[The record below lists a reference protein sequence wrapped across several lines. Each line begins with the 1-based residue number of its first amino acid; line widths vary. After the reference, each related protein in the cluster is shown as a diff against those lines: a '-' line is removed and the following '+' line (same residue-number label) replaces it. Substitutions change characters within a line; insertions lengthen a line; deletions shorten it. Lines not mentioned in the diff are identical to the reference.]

1 MHNKNEILAF
11 LKNNKSTLKK
21 EYNLSKIGLF
31 GSFARDEQTEKSDI
45 DIILE
50 FESETSDIYDKKA
63 KLKQFLIS
71 RFNRNVDLCR
81 EKYIKPHIKDHVLK
95 EAIYV

>member
-1 MHNKNEILAF
+1 MYNKNDILMF
-11 LKNNKSTLKK
+11 LKEHKSTLKK

-50 FESETSDIYDKKA
+50 FESKTSNIYDKKI
-63 KLKQFLIS
+63 KLEQFLIS

-81 EKYIKPHIKDHVLK
+81 EKYIKPHIKDYVLK

>member
-1 MHNKNEILAF
+1 MF
-11 LKNNKSTLKK
+11 LKEHKSTLKK

-50 FESETSDIYDKKA
+50 FESKTSNIYDKKI
-63 KLKQFLIS
+63 KLEQFLIS

-81 EKYIKPHIKDHVLK
+81 EKYIKPHIKEYVLK